1 MELATKSPR
10 WPANA
15 GWAQLCPCPP
25 TETEDEEEEEVPT
38 YQVLQQ
44 HCLVRDLRC
53 SSETPTSKRQEERQP
68 CGRSRIQ
75 PQYLGAPFLQ
85 GTGPHSG
92 RREASSKPRVW
103 GWKDV
108 QGRCWQGSL
117 PSPVPQFPHLI
128 KHSSCPSSCARLS
141 MPDTPPAPSV
151 PSLLVLPPS
160 AGRALPPFSGRSTN
174 PTASGELSPQQC
186 AQQPGDV
193 VRGLDHDDGL
203 GEELRDIQLHR
214 TQNQYP

>member
-15 GWAQLCPCPP
+15 GWAQLCPCPR

-75 PQYLGAPFLQ
+75 PQYLGAPF
-85 GTGPHSG
+85 G
-92 RREASSKPRVW
+92 VW
-103 GWKDV
+103 HG
-108 QGRCWQGSL
+108 
-117 PSPVPQFPHLI
+117 
-128 KHSSCPSSCARLS
+128 A
-141 MPDTPPAPSV
+141 T
-151 PSLLVLPPS
+151 
-160 AGRALPPFSGRSTN
+160 
-174 PTASGELSPQQC
+174 
-186 AQQPGDV
+186 
-193 VRGLDHDDGL
+193 L
-203 GEELRDIQLHR
+203 GEERSLLQATCVGMEGHAGEVLARFSAQPRASVSPSVKAQQLPQLLCQAEHARHPLGPLLSHPSWCCPQVLAVPCHPSAAVAQTRLLQESSHR
-214 TQNQYP
+214 SSAPSSLVTLSEDWITMMGLVRS